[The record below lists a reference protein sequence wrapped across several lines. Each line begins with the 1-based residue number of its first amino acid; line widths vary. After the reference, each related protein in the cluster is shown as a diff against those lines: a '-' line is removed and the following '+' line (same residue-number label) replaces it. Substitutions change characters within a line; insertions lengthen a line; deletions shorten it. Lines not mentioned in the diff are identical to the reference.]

1 MRDVFLLVVSMWA
14 VLGAGN
20 GYTAEVVDEAVTD
33 GTAVVTGGSLG
44 NPSLAPENPG
54 IPRGHVR
61 EFGQPPEI
69 PPGADLGGHQSFWFA
84 WSPFYPNTVLWP
96 H

>member
-1 MRDVFLLVVSMWA
+1 MWA

-33 GTAVVTGGSLG
+33 GTKVAFHLAAARAALERGD
-44 NPSLAPENPG
+44 SLAFENILLTLDG
-54 IPRGHVR
+54 GGLRAVNAS
-61 EFGQPPEI
+61 
-69 PPGADLGGHQSFWFA
+69 GANLGGHQSFWFS
-84 WSPFYPNTVLWP
+84 WSPFYPNTLLWP